1 MSETQVVEFVPLL
14 NHEDDYEILNVFPYT
29 IRRKKDKYEVQ
40 ETLENNGYIRI
51 ALNTKMYYKHRLVAE
66 QFLENDDPLNKTEV
80 DHISRDRS
88 DYHLSNLRFVS
99 RSENC
104 KNKSSNRGVQ
114 YTYVDEIDEDSIVV
128 TDYGKHEFEGYYYDQ
143 TVDKF
148 FFDNGQQYRELH
160 INETKKGAKFVSMIS
175 TEGKQVKIYYSKFKK
190 LYGLR

>member
-14 NHEDDYEILNVFPYT
+14 NHEEDYEILNVYPFT
-29 IRRKKDKYEVQ
+29 IRKKSNHYIIKESIDDK
-40 ETLENNGYIRI
+40 GYPRVK
-51 ALNTKMYYKHRLVAE
+51 LNCKDYRKHRLICE
-66 QFLENDDPLNKTEV
+66 QFISNPNNLPCIDHVNHDKT
-80 DHISRDRS
+80 
-88 DYHLSNLRFVS
+88 DYHLSNLRWCTIA
-99 RSENC
+99 ENNR
-104 KNKSSNRGVQ
+104 NKSSSKGVQ
-114 YTYVDEIDEDSIVV
+114 YTFVDDIDPDSIVV